1 MKLPLW
7 ARNASLA
14 VAFSAMSA
22 LSSTSLLAQQTP
34 PPAAGAPTDIEVGGI
49 TKPSVHSKLAL
60 PQFGQVLELPVKE
73 GDVVKKDQVILRQ
86 DDRQEVAALEALRL
100 EAESTVRVEAADADL
115 KIKQVQHKRLQDLA
129 VNGNA
134 NPTEVEEA
142 WVKVVYA
149 DAQAKIARLENQKN
163 KYEFQRQDVKVK
175 LMSLRS
181 PIDGVVETI
190 DTSVGEVTDPQK
202 PVMTVVRNDPLW
214 VEFFLPTMQ
223 SSKLKVGQQLEV
235 RYPAEEKWH
244 PAKVIYKAPVADA
257 ASDTQKMRL
266 EMPNASMTDTG
277 LQVLVRLPANVGPAQ
292 QPTATSSLNGPGGSS
307 PAAVLAGPGLPASPA
322 AAASAINAR

>member
-7 ARNASLA
+7 ARTASLG
-14 VAFSAMSA
+14 VALLA
-22 LSSTSLLAQQTP
+22 LSSTSLVAQQTP
-34 PPAAGAPTDIEVGGI
+34 AGAGAAPTDTTVGGI
-49 TKPSVHSKLAL
+49 TKPSVHAKLAL

-86 DDRQEVAALEALRL
+86 DDRQEVAAREALRL
-100 EAESTVRVEAADADL
+100 EADSTVRVEAAEADL

-129 VNGNA
+129 ANGNA

-149 DAQAKIARLENQKN
+149 DAQVKIAKLENQKN
-163 KYEFQRQDVKVK
+163 KYEFERQDVKVK

-181 PIDGVVETI
+181 PIDGIVETI

-202 PVMTVVRNDPLW
+202 PVMTVVQNNPLW
-214 VEFFLPTMQ
+214 VEFFLPTVQ

-235 RYPAEEKWH
+235 RYPAEEKWQQ
-244 PAKVIYKAPVADA
+244 AKIIYKAPVADA

-266 EMPNASMTDTG
+266 ELANGSMTDTG
-277 LQVLVRLPANVGPAQ
+277 LQVLVRLPANIGPVQ
-292 QPTATSSLNGPGGSS
+292 QPSATSFNVGPGGSNPS
-307 PAAVLAGPGLPASPA
+307 PATAVLAGPGLPAPA
-322 AAASAINAR
+322 GASAINAR

>member
-7 ARNASLA
+7 ARTASLG
-14 VAFSAMSA
+14 VALFA
-22 LSSTSLLAQQTP
+22 LSSTSLVAQQTP
-34 PPAAGAPTDIEVGGI
+34 AGAGGAPTDTTVGGI
-49 TKPSVHSKLAL
+49 TKPSVHAKLAL

-86 DDRQEVAALEALRL
+86 DDRQEVAAREALRL
-100 EAESTVRVEAADADL
+100 EADSTVRVEAAEADL

-129 VNGNA
+129 ANGNA

-149 DAQAKIARLENQKN
+149 DAQVKIAKLENQKN
-163 KYEFQRQDVKVK
+163 KYEFERQDVKVK

-181 PIDGVVETI
+181 PIDGIVETI

-202 PVMTVVRNDPLW
+202 PVMTVVKNDPLW
-214 VEFFLPTMQ
+214 VEFFLPTIQ

-235 RYPAEEKWH
+235 RHPYEDKWL
-244 PAKVIYKAPVADA
+244 PAKIIYKAPVADA

-292 QPTATSSLNGPGGSS
+292 QPTATSMNNLTGPGGSS
-307 PAAVLAGPGLPASPA
+307 PAAVLSGPGLAASP